1 MYNNMWPWT
10 CDNSPPPSPPGD
22 GGVGGC
28 WRSFQ
33 WSAFRGSS
41 ARKGSLFRLR
51 YKKGNGK
58 MSFLVFGRVTKT
70 LNNGEWCG
78 ITVFKGCEN
87 LKLRFGTIGRSLQ
100 VPLGDKPCLTGW
112 GGDQTWESMQR
123 FINIRFP
130 FKRSA
135 GEDPSRPYHHR
146 RSSHWPPRPKCQPS
160 RDLSSTAQYNWL
172 VQRYGQQVTGRVHRD
187 LWKIFT
193 KTDVTCSFWRPN
205 WTSRKAWHS
214 CGSFSIANALKTF
227 RATR

>member
-1 MYNNMWPWT
+1 M
-10 CDNSPPPSPPGD
+10 
-22 GGVGGC
+22 GVWGGC

-112 GGDQTWESMQR
+112 GGDQTRENPCNVLLTFVFHSNGQLAK
-123 FINIRFP
+123 IHPELTITNV
-130 FKRSA
+130 
-135 GEDPSRPYHHR
+135 HHTDRQDQNVSPRGTCHQR
-146 RSSHWPPRPKCQPS
+146 RSTTGWCSATDS
-160 RDLSSTAQYNWL
+160 R
-172 VQRYGQQVTGRVHRD
+172 
-187 LWKIFT
+187 
-193 KTDVTCSFWRPN
+193 
-205 WTSRKAWHS
+205 
-214 CGSFSIANALKTF
+214 
-227 RATR
+227 